1 MSVRGGHGDSPTRAR
16 LTVEVPA
23 GREQPAVGGPISPG
37 TGGRE
42 LFARFDANQ
51 DGVIDREEFRE
62 AFLRQ
67 VDLGSASLRPRQ
79 VLAAYAPK

>member
-16 LTVEVPA
+16 LTVEVPT
-23 GREQPAVGGPISPG
+23 GREQPTAGGPISPG

-42 LFARFDANQ
+42 LFAWFDANQ
-51 DGVIDREEFRE
+51 DGVIDWEEFRE

-67 VDLGSASLRPRQ
+67 VDLGRVPLRPQ
-79 VLAAYAPK
+79 LLAA